1 MEYSYRPRKKDMDKK
16 IIKYF
21 YSSKF
26 LSEDDLVSFDYETML
41 KIKCYR
47 IDIYKLIIIMKLLL

>member
-1 MEYSYRPRKKDMDKK
+1 MDKK

-47 IDIYKLIIIMKLLL
+47 IDIY